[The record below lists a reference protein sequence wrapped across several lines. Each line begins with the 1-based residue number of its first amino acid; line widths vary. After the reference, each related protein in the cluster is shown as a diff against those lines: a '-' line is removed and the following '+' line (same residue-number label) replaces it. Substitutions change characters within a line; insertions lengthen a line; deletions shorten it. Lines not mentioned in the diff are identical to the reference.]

1 MLWKQYQILRI
12 KSCVLKAH
20 ILIQKKN
27 DFINQH
33 YYHTEAELYT
43 VNAKIKM
50 YKNYQIKMY
59 S

>member
-43 VNAKIKM
+43 AVEEFAYVQYNLLIVK
-50 YKNYQIKMY
+50 
-59 S
+59 